1 MTMVFT
7 AVFRPTPLIAQAR
20 ISQLLRHF
28 SSTSLRPSSTSSHT
42 NTFRMTYPSTIKAV
56 GINKTG
62 DVDVIE
68 DLTLPFPEQ
77 KPGELLVKVCSAPIT
92 IIELDCMIV
101 RLS

>member
-1 MTMVFT
+1 MTMAFT

-28 SSTSLRPSSTSSHT
+28 SSTSLRASSTSSHT
-42 NTFRMTYPSTIKAV
+42 NTFRMTYPSTIKGV

-77 KPGELLVKVCSAPIT
+77 KPGELLVKV
-92 IIELDCMIV
+92 
-101 RLS
+101 R